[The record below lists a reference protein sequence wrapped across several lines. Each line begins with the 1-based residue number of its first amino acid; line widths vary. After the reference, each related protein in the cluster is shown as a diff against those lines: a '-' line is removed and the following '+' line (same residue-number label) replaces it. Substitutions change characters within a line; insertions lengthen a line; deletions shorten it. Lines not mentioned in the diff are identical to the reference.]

1 MAYKQEVKVI
11 FENGDYLFTTIN
23 GTEAEVKDYY
33 IGKVFNIGTVAD
45 NMQKCVDVEFLNGG
59 SKNE

>member
-1 MAYKQEVKVI
+1 MRYKQEVKVI
-11 FENGDYLFTTIN
+11 FENGDCLFTTIN

-33 IGKVFNIGTVAD
+33 IGKVFNIGTVTD
-45 NMQKCVDVEFLNGG
+45 NMQKCVKVEFLNGG